1 MKNILLINNKIN
13 KFNKKISISGDKS
26 LSIRWAL
33 MSAQALGK
41 SRAYNLLDS
50 EDVNN
55 SLIALKKLGVKIIK
69 NKKFCEI
76 FGKGLNGFSFKENT
90 IINAQNSGTFARL
103 ILGVLAR
110 TEKNVILKGD
120 KSLSNRDFL
129 RVIKPLSLFGV
140 KLSSKKYKLPI
151 KIRGTKYLRPIS
163 YEELKG
169 SAQVKSCIMLAALN
183 TPGTTKIKCIP
194 SRDHTERLFK
204 HLKLKIKIKQNHKYQ
219 IIHIEG
225 GKQYDALNY
234 NIPGDISSASFFI
247 VLTLLSKNSKLII
260 KNINVNKSR
269 TGIIDILIKMNAKIK
284 VKNKKKY
291 KGEELADIYVK
302 STKNLKSI
310 KCPKE
315 MNSRAIDE
323 LPLIFLV
330 CAKAKGTSYFKNI
343 GELKHKESDR
353 LKLSANFL
361 KMIGVKVKSTS
372 DSLKIFGI
380 PELETKKNHII
391 KNFMKDHR
399 IFMLS
404 CITALVLGGKWKI
417 HDKNSINSSFPN
429 FLKILKQ
436 LGANLQ

>member
-13 KFNKKISISGDKS
+13 KFDKKISISGDKS

-76 FGKGLNGFSFKENT
+76 FGKGLNGFSFNENT

-103 ILGVLAR
+103 ILGLLAR

-140 KLSSKKYKLPI
+140 KISSKKYKLPI
-151 KIRGTKYLRPIS
+151 KIRGTKYLRPIN

-169 SAQVKSCIMLAALN
+169 SAQIKSCIMLAALN
-183 TPGTTKIKCIP
+183 TPGTTKIKCLP

-219 IIHIEG
+219 IIQIEG

-269 TGIIDILIKMNAKIK
+269 TGIIDILKKMNAKIK

-291 KGEELADIYVK
+291 KGEELADIYVE

-330 CAKAKGTSYFKNI
+330 CAKAKGTSYFKSI
-343 GELKHKESDR
+343 GELRHKESDR

-380 PELETKKNHII
+380 PELEAKKNYII

-417 HDKNSINSSFPN
+417 HNKNSINSSFPN

-436 LGANLQ
+436 LGANLY

>member
-13 KFNKKISISGDKS
+13 KFDKKISISGDKS

-103 ILGVLAR
+103 ILGLLAR

-140 KLSSKKYKLPI
+140 KISSKKYKLPI
-151 KIRGTKYLRPIS
+151 KIRGTKYLRPIN

-169 SAQVKSCIMLAALN
+169 SAQIKSCIMLAALN

-219 IIHIEG
+219 IIQIEG

-269 TGIIDILIKMNAKIK
+269 TGIIDILKKMNAKIK

-291 KGEELADIYVK
+291 KGEELADIYVE

-330 CAKAKGTSYFKNI
+330 CAKAKGTSYFKSI
-343 GELKHKESDR
+343 GELRHKESDR

-380 PELETKKNHII
+380 PELEAKKNYII

-404 CITALVLGGKWKI
+404 CVTALVLGGKWKI
-417 HDKNSINSSFPN
+417 HNKNSINSSFPN

-436 LGANLQ
+436 LGANLY

>member
-13 KFNKKISISGDKS
+13 KFDKKISISGDKS

-140 KLSSKKYKLPI
+140 KISSKKYKLPI
-151 KIRGTKYLRPIS
+151 KIRGTKYLRPIN

-169 SAQVKSCIMLAALN
+169 SAQIKSCIMLAALN

-219 IIHIEG
+219 IIQIEG

-269 TGIIDILIKMNAKIK
+269 TGIIDILKKMNAKIK

-330 CAKAKGTSYFKNI
+330 CAKAKGTSYFKSI
-343 GELKHKESDR
+343 GELRHKESDR

-380 PELETKKNHII
+380 PELETKKNYII

-404 CITALVLGGKWKI
+404 CVTALVLGGKWKI
-417 HDKNSINSSFPN
+417 HNKNSINSSFPN

-436 LGANLQ
+436 LGANLH

>member
-13 KFNKKISISGDKS
+13 KFDKKISISGDKS

-103 ILGVLAR
+103 ILGLLAR

-140 KLSSKKYKLPI
+140 KISSKKYKLPI
-151 KIRGTKYLRPIS
+151 KIRGTKYLRPIN

-169 SAQVKSCIMLAALN
+169 SAQIKSCIMLAALN
-183 TPGTTKIKCIP
+183 TPGTTKIKCLP

-219 IIHIEG
+219 IIQIEG

-260 KNINVNKSR
+260 KNINVNTSR
-269 TGIIDILIKMNAKIK
+269 TGIIDVLKKMNAKIK

-291 KGEELADIYVK
+291 KGEELADIYVE

-310 KCPKE
+310 NCPKE

-330 CAKAKGTSYFKNI
+330 CAKAKGTSYFKSI
-343 GELKHKESDR
+343 GELRHKESDR

-380 PELETKKNHII
+380 PELETKKNYII

-404 CITALVLGGKWKI
+404 CVTALVLGGKWKI
-417 HDKNSINSSFPN
+417 HNKNSINSSFPN

-436 LGANLQ
+436 LGANLY

>member
-13 KFNKKISISGDKS
+13 KFDKKISISGDKS

-33 MSAQALGK
+33 MSALALGK

-76 FGKGLNGFSFKENT
+76 FGKGLNGFSFKDNT

-120 KSLSNRDFL
+120 KSLSKRDFL

-140 KLSSKKYKLPI
+140 KINSKKYKLPI
-151 KIRGTKYLRPIS
+151 KIRGAKNLRPIN
-163 YEELKG
+163 YKELKG

-183 TPGTTKIKCIP
+183 TPGTTKIKCVP

-204 HLKLKIKIKQNHKYQ
+204 HLKLKIKINQNHKYQ

-269 TGIIDILIKMNAKIK
+269 TGIIDILKKMNAKIK

-302 STKNLKSI
+302 STKNLKF
-310 KCPKE
+310 
-315 MNSRAIDE
+315 RALFMHRPNTKPSKSFQQNVI
-323 LPLIFLV
+323 
-330 CAKAKGTSYFKNI
+330 
-343 GELKHKESDR
+343 R
-353 LKLSANFL
+353 L
-361 KMIGVKVKSTS
+361 
-372 DSLKIFGI
+372 
-380 PELETKKNHII
+380 
-391 KNFMKDHR
+391 
-399 IFMLS
+399 
-404 CITALVLGGKWKI
+404 
-417 HDKNSINSSFPN
+417 
-429 FLKILKQ
+429 
-436 LGANLQ
+436 